1 MGNSTGSM
9 FYLFVIV
16 VVLYIVGASI
26 YQVFLWFRKWQE
38 KKRDEKFNIDMADII
53 VVLIVIVLL
62 GFALRG
68 AIKHFKGDS
77 PCCGGGTGIIK
88 TDDKEL
94 KNPVIGKKTVHIEG
108 MSCDHCVQS
117 VKKAL
122 NEIEGAS
129 ARVDL
134 QKKEAVVSYDREIA
148 NDVLKK
154 AIEKAG
160 FQVVSITE

>member
-1 MGNSTGSM
+1 
-9 FYLFVIV
+9 
-16 VVLYIVGASI
+16 
-26 YQVFLWFRKWQE
+26 
-38 KKRDEKFNIDMADII
+38 MANVI
-53 VVLIVIVLL
+53 VVLIIIVIL

-68 AIKHFKGDS
+68 AIKHFKGES
-77 PCCGGGTGIIK
+77 SCCGGGTGIIK

-148 NDVLKK
+148 NDALKK
-154 AIEKAG
+154 AVEKAG
-160 FQVVSITE
+160 FKVASITE

>member
-16 VVLYIVGASI
+16 IVLYIVGASI

-38 KKRDEKFNIDMADII
+38 KKRDEKFSMDNEESKEQRDIDMADII

-88 TDDKEL
+88 TDDKDCL
-94 KNPVIGKKTVHIEG
+94 LYTSP
-108 MSCDHCVQS
+108 SPRDS
-117 VKKAL
+117 
-122 NEIEGAS
+122 
-129 ARVDL
+129 
-134 QKKEAVVSYDREIA
+134 
-148 NDVLKK
+148 
-154 AIEKAG
+154 
-160 FQVVSITE
+160 

>member
-1 MGNSTGSM
+1 MVNKGVGSHGQFDRFYVLPVCDRDRPLHCRC
-9 FYLFVIV
+9 FYLSAISLV
-16 VVLYIVGASI
+16 
-26 YQVFLWFRKWQE
+26 QE
-38 KKRDEKFNIDMADII
+38 MAGEK
-53 VVLIVIVLL
+53 IVLL

-68 AIKHFKGDS
+68 AIRHFKGDS

-122 NEIEGAS
+122 NEIEGVS

-154 AIEKAG
+154 AVEKAG